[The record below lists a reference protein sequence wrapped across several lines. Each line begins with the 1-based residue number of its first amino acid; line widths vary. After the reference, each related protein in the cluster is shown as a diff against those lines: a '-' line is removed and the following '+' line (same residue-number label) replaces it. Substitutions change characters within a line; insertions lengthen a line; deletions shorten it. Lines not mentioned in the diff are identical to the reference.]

1 MTENLP
7 PLLTVALDKPEKA
20 KPQEDEGIIK
30 CICNF
35 AHDDGATVFC
45 EKCNTWQHID
55 CYYHPLGEAEK
66 VKQEDFD
73 HSCADC
79 NPRILDK
86 IQAMERQRKRLGLQP
101 DEDSPHDKRPKK
113 ALAKT
118 QKKRIKPS
126 DLQLNGHPVGVDGSK
141 HGSPQEH
148 PPAKKP
154 KNSHKSSQSVSS
166 HAPKRSPSHS
176 APRTIHSHPLSPAT
190 TPPDLP
196 NDFEIHNY
204 TQQFLDLCDESDV
217 QIVDTNTYAN
227 LKTQTKL
234 SDWLKPG
241 HEHFRE
247 DTGRDFKDVIQTT
260 KPPPLD
266 HTLRVESKEVPLAQ
280 DTVLHWQYL
289 TTSSAIDK
297 DVPMMEL
304 NGIVG
309 LQKDYCKE
317 PENQWSD
324 LCAPL
329 PFVFFPPSLPL
340 FIDTRKEGSNARY
353 VRRSC
358 KPNASIDTY
367 HLSDGSVFHF
377 WLVSDRPI
385 AANEQITLP
394 WEFRFSGATQERF
407 VKLLGLGDEETN
419 GHVAA
424 ADIDQSDY
432 LVISDWI
439 RRMLSE
445 YGVCACGLGDDCAF
459 TRFHRNYQ
467 GKVQPRSNT
476 QKRKRART
484 KTHTISPTSTG
495 QATNSRAASEGHLDE
510 MTETDVNVVAAGS
523 RSKPPS
529 RDRTP
534 ARHGSFDNIG
544 ILTEPTNRDRR
555 KVQMAETLFQKS
567 AQEQQQPPR
576 KRKKG
581 SADVTANSTV
591 NSNNTAKPK
600 GRTGVSET
608 PDKPNGRDEPRYVD
622 AGTSGSKPVSPTSVA
637 SHRSVRPI
645 KPQASTVSGSRQ
657 SSSEAPRTYSDA
669 AVQTEPE
676 PEHDHCVKPRPK
688 RRVMSL
694 TMRLMAQKRRDV
706 LPQRPTSAMDL
717 DSPTTTKS
725 SLDSPSTAHKP
736 CPLSSPASAADV
748 DAPMPDAPPAP
759 VNVVTFSPPLT
770 NGNGLV
776 TNTKEVKSPELRVSM
791 PPPTA
796 FTSPTSATSVTAVTT
811 PISTNGSVTQSP
823 FSTANLPSPFAP
835 PVANGNTA
843 TPSPIKKKMSLSEYK
858 NKANKAAASAKSATD
873 NIHPLKTASSNTD
886 PLKAASNS
894 DQGTGDLD
902 RPTADAGAGE
912 TNGSIVA
919 AQTSAAS

>member
-35 AHDDGATVFC
+35 AHDDGNTVFC

-86 IQAMERQRKRLGLQP
+86 LQAMERQRKRLGLQP
-101 DEDSPHDKRPKK
+101 DEDSPLDKRPKK
-113 ALAKT
+113 APAKT
-118 QKKRIKPS
+118 QKKKIKPS
-126 DLQLNGHPVGVDGSK
+126 DLQLNGHPVVVDGSK
-141 HGSPQEH
+141 HGSPQDH

-154 KNSHKSSQSVSS
+154 KISHKSSQSVSS

-176 APRTIHSHPLSPAT
+176 APRAIHSHPLSPAT

-196 NDFEIHNY
+196 NDFEIHHY

-227 LKTQTKL
+227 LKTQTKV

-241 HEHFRE
+241 HEHFRK
-247 DTGRDFKDVIQTT
+247 DTGCDFKEVIQTT

-266 HTLRVESKEVPLAQ
+266 HALRVDSKEVPLTQ
-280 DTVLHWQYL
+280 DTVLQWQYL
-289 TTSSAIDK
+289 TTPSAIDK

-304 NGIVG
+304 NGLVG
-309 LQKDYCKE
+309 LQKDYCEE
-317 PENQWSD
+317 PENQWPD

-358 KPNASIDTY
+358 KPNTSIDTY

-385 AANEQITLP
+385 AANEPITLP
-394 WEFRFSGATQERF
+394 WEFRFPGTTQKRF

-419 GHVAA
+419 GHAA
-424 ADIDQSDY
+424 ADIDQPDY
-432 LVISDWI
+432 LFISDWI
-439 RRMLSE
+439 RRILSE
-445 YGVCACGLGDDCAF
+445 YGGCACDLGNDCAF
-459 TRFHRNYQ
+459 VRFHRNYHE
-467 GKVQPRSNT
+467 KVQPRPNP
-476 QKRKRART
+476 QKRKRAKT

-510 MTETDVNVVAAGS
+510 MAETDVNVAAGS

-544 ILTEPTNRDRR
+544 ILTEPTNRDKR

-576 KRKKG
+576 KKKKA
-581 SADVTANSTV
+581 STDATANSTV
-591 NSNNTAKPK
+591 NSNTAKPK
-600 GRTGVSET
+600 GRTGASEVS
-608 PDKPNGRDEPRYVD
+608 DKPNGGDEPRYVD
-622 AGTSGSKPVSPTSVA
+622 AGTSGSKPVSPTSA
-637 SHRSVRPI
+637 TSHRSARSI
-645 KPQASTVSGSRQ
+645 KPRASTGPGSRQ

-669 AVQTEPE
+669 AVQTEPVD
-676 PEHDHCVKPRPK
+676 DHCVKPRPR

-706 LPQRPTSAMDL
+706 LQQRPTSAMDL

-725 SLDSPSTAHKP
+725 SLGSPSTAHKP
-736 CPLSSPASAADV
+736 CPLSSPASAADA
-748 DAPMPDAPPAP
+748 DAPMPDAPPVPA
-759 VNVVTFSPPLT
+759 NVVTSSPPLT
-770 NGNGLV
+770 NGNVPAL
-776 TNTKEVKSPELRVSM
+776 NPKEVKSPELRVSM

-811 PISTNGSVTQSP
+811 PISTNGSITQSP

-835 PVANGNTA
+835 LVANGNTA

-858 NKANKAAASAKSATD
+858 NKANKAAASARSATD
-873 NIHPLKTASSNTD
+873 NTHPLKTGPLSTD
-886 PLKAASNS
+886 SLKAASNG
-894 DQGTGDLD
+894 DHGTGDPD
-902 RPTADAGAGE
+902 RPMADAGAEE
-912 TNGSIVA
+912 TPGSISA
-919 AQTSAAS
+919 AQISTAS

>member
-7 PLLTVALDKPEKA
+7 PLLPVALDRPEKA

-79 NPRILDK
+79 NPRVLDK
-86 IQAMERQRKRLGLQP
+86 HQAMERQRKRLGLQP

-113 ALAKT
+113 APTKT
-118 QKKRIKPS
+118 QKKKIKPS
-126 DLQLNGHPVGVDGSK
+126 DLQLNGHPIGVDGSK
-141 HGSPQEH
+141 HGSPQDH
-148 PPAKKP
+148 PPSKKP
-154 KNSHKSSQSVSS
+154 KLSHKSSQSVSS
-166 HAPKRSPSHS
+166 QAPKRSPSHS
-176 APRTIHSHPLSPAT
+176 APRAIHSHPLSPAT

-196 NDFEIHNY
+196 NDFEIHHY

-227 LKTQTKL
+227 LKTQTKV
-234 SDWLKPG
+234 SDWLKSG
-241 HEHFRE
+241 HEHFRK
-247 DTGRDFKDVIQTT
+247 DTGCDFKEVIQTT

-266 HTLRVESKEVPLAQ
+266 HTLRVESKEVPVSQ
-280 DTVLHWQYL
+280 DTMLRWQYL

-309 LQKDYCKE
+309 LQKDYCEE
-317 PENQWSD
+317 PENQWPD

-385 AANEQITLP
+385 SANEQITLP
-394 WEFRFSGATQERF
+394 WEFRFPGTTQKRF
-407 VKLLGLGDEETN
+407 VRLLGLGDEETN
-419 GHVAA
+419 GHIA
-424 ADIDQSDY
+424 ADIDQPDY
-432 LVISDWI
+432 LFISDWI
-439 RRMLSE
+439 RRILSE
-445 YGVCACGLGDDCAF
+445 YGGCACDLGNDCAF
-459 TRFHRNYQ
+459 IRFHRNYQ
-467 GKVQPRSNT
+467 EKVQPRPNP
-476 QKRKRART
+476 QKRKRAKT

-510 MTETDVNVVAAGS
+510 MTETDVNIAAGS

-534 ARHGSFDNIG
+534 ARHGSFDNLG
-544 ILTEPTNRDRR
+544 ILTEPTNRDKR
-555 KVQMAETLFQKS
+555 KVQIAETLFQKS
-567 AQEQQQPPR
+567 AQEQQQAPR
-576 KRKKG
+576 KKKKA
-581 SADVTANSTV
+581 STDVTINFAV
-591 NSNNTAKPK
+591 NSNTAKPR
-600 GRTGVSET
+600 GRTGNSEAS
-608 PDKPNGRDEPRYVD
+608 DKPNGTYEPRYVD
-622 AGTSGSKPVSPTSVA
+622 AGTSGSKPVSPTSA
-637 SHRSVRPI
+637 TSHHPTRSI
-645 KPQASTVSGSRQ
+645 KPQASTALGSRR
-657 SSSEAPRTYSDA
+657 SSSDTSRTYSDA
-669 AVQTEPE
+669 AVQTEQGP
-676 PEHDHCVKPRPK
+676 DHRAKPRPK

-694 TMRLMAQKRRDV
+694 TMRLMAQKRRDC
-706 LPQRPTSAMDL
+706 LPQRPASVMNL
-717 DSPTTTKS
+717 DSPATTKS
-725 SLDSPSTAHKP
+725 SLGSPSAVPKQ
-736 CPLSSPASAADV
+736 CPLSSPTSAADV
-748 DAPMPDAPPAP
+748 DAPMTDALPAP
-759 VNVVTFSPPLT
+759 RNVVTSSPPMT
-770 NGNGLV
+770 NGNESII
-776 TNTKEVKSPELRVSM
+776 NTKEAKSPELRVSM

-811 PISTNGSVTQSP
+811 PISINGSVTQSP
-823 FSTANLPSPFAP
+823 FSVTNLPGPFAP

-858 NKANKAAASAKSATD
+858 NKANKAAASARSAPD
-873 NIHPLKTASSNTD
+873 NTHPLKIASSSMDTLKTASNGD
-886 PLKAASNS
+886 H
-894 DQGTGDLD
+894 GTSDLD
-902 RPTADAGAGE
+902 RPTADTG
-912 TNGSIVA
+912 
-919 AQTSAAS
+919 

>member
-7 PLLTVALDKPEKA
+7 PLLTVVLDKPERA

-30 CICNF
+30 CICSF
-35 AHDDGATVFC
+35 AHDDGNTVFC

-86 IQAMERQRKRLGLQP
+86 HQAMERQRKRLGLQP
-101 DEDSPHDKRPKK
+101 DEDNHDKKSKK
-113 ALAKT
+113 APTKT
-118 QKKRIKPS
+118 QKKKVKPS
-126 DLQLNGHPVGVDGSK
+126 DLQLNGNSIGVDGSK
-141 HGSPQEH
+141 HNSPQDH

-154 KNSHKSSQSVSS
+154 KISHKSSQSVSS
-166 HAPKRSPSHS
+166 QAPKRSPSHS
-176 APRTIHSHPLSPAT
+176 APRAIHSHPLSPAT

-196 NDFEIHNY
+196 NDFEIHHY

-227 LKTQTKL
+227 LKTQTKV

-241 HEHFRE
+241 HEHFRK
-247 DTGRDFKDVIQTT
+247 DTGCDFKEVIQTT

-266 HTLRVESKEVPLAQ
+266 HTLRVESKEVPLTQ
-280 DTVLHWQYL
+280 DTILHWQYL

-304 NGIVG
+304 NGLVG
-309 LQKDYCKE
+309 LQKDYCEE
-317 PENQWSD
+317 PENQWPD

-394 WEFRFSGATQERF
+394 WEFRFPGTTQKRF
-407 VKLLGLGDEETN
+407 VRLLGLGDEETN
-419 GHVAA
+419 GHSAA
-424 ADIDQSDY
+424 EIDQPDY
-432 LVISDWI
+432 LFISDWI
-439 RRMLSE
+439 RRILSE
-445 YGVCACGLGDDCAF
+445 YGGCACDLGNDCAF
-459 TRFHRNYQ
+459 ARFHRNYHER
-467 GKVQPRSNT
+467 VQPRSNP
-476 QKRKRART
+476 QKRKRAKT

-510 MTETDVNVVAAGS
+510 LGETDVNSAAGS

-534 ARHGSFDNIG
+534 ARLGSFDNLG
-544 ILTEPTNRDRR
+544 ILTEPTNRDKR
-555 KVQMAETLFQKS
+555 KVQIAENLFQKS

-576 KRKKG
+576 KKKKA
-581 SADVTANSTV
+581 STDVTANSTSV
-591 NSNNTAKPK
+591 KSKD
-600 GRTGVSET
+600 RTGTSEA
-608 PDKPNGRDEPRYVD
+608 PDKSTGTNEPRYVD
-622 AGTSGSKPVSPTSVA
+622 AGTSGSKSVSPSSPKSHHSARSVKPQTSIAPVS
-637 SHRSVRPI
+637 RR
-645 KPQASTVSGSRQ
+645 G
-657 SSSEAPRTYSDA
+657 SSEAPKNYSDA
-669 AVQTEPE
+669 VVQTEPE
-676 PEHDHCVKPRPK
+676 PDHRMKARPK

-694 TMRLMAQKRRDV
+694 TMKLMAQKRKDA
-706 LPQRPTSAMDL
+706 LSSRPSSATEL

-725 SLDSPSTAHKP
+725 SVGSPSTVDKQ
-736 CPLSSPASAADV
+736 CSLSSPPSAADV
-748 DAPMPDAPPAP
+748 DVPMPDAPPAP
-759 VNVVTFSPPLT
+759 ANTGASSPLLT
-770 NGNGLV
+770 NGTGPV
-776 TNTKEVKSPELRVSM
+776 ISPKDAKSPELRVSM

-796 FTSPTSATSVTAVTT
+796 FTSPTSATSVTATTT

-823 FSTANLPSPFAP
+823 FSTVNLPSPFAP
-835 PVANGNTA
+835 PVANGITA

-858 NKANKAAASAKSATD
+858 NKANKAAASAKSASD
-873 NIHPLKTASSNTD
+873 VNHPLKTSSSTTD
-886 PLKAASNS
+886 PLKAASNG
-894 DQGTGDLD
+894 DHGTNDPD
-902 RPTADAGAGE
+902 KPTTDAGVGE
-912 TNGSIVA
+912 TLDSISA
-919 AQTSAAS
+919 SQANHTS

>member
-7 PLLTVALDKPEKA
+7 PLLTVAFDKPEKA

-55 CYYHPLGEAEK
+55 CYYHPLDEAEK

-86 IQAMERQRKRLGLQP
+86 HQAMDRQRKRLGLQP
-101 DEDSPHDKRPKK
+101 DEDNHDKKPKK
-113 ALAKT
+113 APSKT
-118 QKKRIKPS
+118 QKKKVKPS
-126 DLQLNGHPVGVDGSK
+126 DLQLNGHSISVDGSK
-141 HGSPQEH
+141 HSSPQDH

-154 KNSHKSSQSVSS
+154 KLSHKSSQSVSS
-166 HAPKRSPSHS
+166 QAPKRSPSHS
-176 APRTIHSHPLSPAT
+176 APRAILGHPLSPAT

-227 LKTQTKL
+227 LKTQTKV
-234 SDWLKPG
+234 SDWLKTG
-241 HEHFRE
+241 HEHFRK
-247 DTGRDFKDVIQTT
+247 DTGCDFKEVIQTI

-266 HTLRVESKEVPLAQ
+266 HTLRVESKEVPFTQ
-280 DTVLHWQYL
+280 DTILHWQYL

-309 LQKDYCKE
+309 LQKDYCEE
-317 PENQWSD
+317 PDNQWPD

-377 WLVSDRPI
+377 WLVTDRPI
-385 AANEQITLP
+385 SANEQITLP
-394 WEFRFSGATQERF
+394 WEFRFPGTTQKRF
-407 VKLLGLGDEETN
+407 VRLLGLGDEETN
-419 GHVAA
+419 GHGA
-424 ADIDQSDY
+424 ADIDQPDY
-432 LVISDWI
+432 LFISDWI
-439 RRMLSE
+439 RRILSE
-445 YGVCACGLGDDCAF
+445 YGGCACDLGNDCAF
-459 TRFHRNYQ
+459 ARFHRNYHER
-467 GKVQPRSNT
+467 VQPRSNP
-476 QKRKRART
+476 QKRKRAKT

-495 QATNSRAASEGHLDE
+495 QATNSRAASEGQLDE
-510 MTETDVNVVAAGS
+510 LAETDINSAAGS

-534 ARHGSFDNIG
+534 ARLGSFDNLG
-544 ILTEPTNRDRR
+544 ILTEPTNRDKR
-555 KVQMAETLFQKS
+555 KVQIAETLFQKS

-576 KRKKG
+576 KKKKA
-581 SADVTANSTV
+581 STDATANSA
-591 NSNNTAKPK
+591 SLKPK
-600 GRTGVSET
+600 DRNGNSEA
-608 PDKPNGRDEPRYVD
+608 PEKLNGANEPRYVD
-622 AGTSGSKPVSPTSVA
+622 AGTSGSKSVSPMSAKSHHPARSTKHQTSVA
-637 SHRSVRPI
+637 P
-645 KPQASTVSGSRQ
+645 PSRQ
-657 SSSEAPRTYSDA
+657 SSSEASRTYSDA

-676 PEHDHCVKPRPK
+676 PDHSTKPRPK

-694 TMRLMAQKRRDV
+694 TMKLMAQKRRDV
-706 LPQRPTSAMDL
+706 HPQRPSSAMDL

-725 SLDSPSTAHKP
+725 SLGSPSTVHKQ
-736 CPLSSPASAADV
+736 CSLSSPASAADV

-759 VNVVTFSPPLT
+759 ASIGTSSPPLT
-770 NGNGLV
+770 NGNGPII
-776 TNTKEVKSPELRVSM
+776 NPKDAKSPVLHVSM

-796 FTSPTSATSVTAVTT
+796 FTSPTSATSVTATTT

-823 FSTANLPSPFAP
+823 FSTANLPSPFGP

-843 TPSPIKKKMSLSEYK
+843 TPGPIKKKMSLSEYK
-858 NKANKAAASAKSATD
+858 NKANKAAASARSVSD
-873 NIHPLKTASSNTD
+873 NNH
-886 PLKAASNS
+886 PLKAASSTTESLKAASNG
-894 DQGTGDLD
+894 DHGTSDLD
-902 RPTADAGAGE
+902 KPATDVGVGE
-912 TNGSIVA
+912 TVGSILA
-919 AQTSAAS
+919 AQANPIS

>member
-35 AHDDGATVFC
+35 AHDDGNTVFC

-79 NPRILDK
+79 NPRVLDK
-86 IQAMERQRKRLGLQP
+86 HQAMERQRKRLGLQP
-101 DEDSPHDKRPKK
+101 DEDSSDKKPKK
-113 ALAKT
+113 APAKT
-118 QKKRIKPS
+118 QKKKVKPS
-126 DLQLNGHPVGVDGSK
+126 DLQLNGHPNGVDGSK
-141 HGSPQEH
+141 HGSPQDH

-154 KNSHKSSQSVSS
+154 KLSHKSSQSVSS
-166 HAPKRSPSHS
+166 QAPKRSPSHS
-176 APRTIHSHPLSPAT
+176 VPRAIHGHPLSPAT

-196 NDFEIHNY
+196 HDFEIHHY
-204 TQQFLDLCDESDV
+204 TQQFLDLCDGSDV

-227 LKTQTKL
+227 LKTQTKV

-241 HEHFRE
+241 HEHFRK
-247 DTGRDFKDVIQTT
+247 DTGCDFKEVIQTT
-260 KPPPLD
+260 EPPRLD
-266 HTLRVESKEVPLAQ
+266 HTLRVESKEVPLTQ
-280 DTVLHWQYL
+280 DTILHWQYL
-289 TTSSAIDK
+289 TTTSAIDG

-309 LQKDYCKE
+309 LQKDYCEE
-317 PENQWSD
+317 PENQWPD

-394 WEFRFSGATQERF
+394 WEFRFPGTTQKRF
-407 VKLLGLGDEETN
+407 VRLLGLGDEETN
-419 GHVAA
+419 GHNT
-424 ADIDQSDY
+424 ADIDQPDY
-432 LVISDWI
+432 LFISDWI
-439 RRMLSE
+439 RRILSE
-445 YGVCACGLGDDCAF
+445 YGGCACDLGNDCAF
-459 TRFHRNYQ
+459 ARFHRNYHER
-467 GKVQPRSNT
+467 VQPRSNP
-476 QKRKRART
+476 QKRKRAKT

-510 MTETDVNVVAAGS
+510 MAETDVNSAAGS

-534 ARHGSFDNIG
+534 ARHGSFDNLG
-544 ILTEPTNRDRR
+544 ILTEPTNRDKR
-555 KVQMAETLFQKS
+555 KVQIAETLFQKS

-576 KRKKG
+576 KKKKA
-581 SADVTANSTV
+581 STDATATSTV
-591 NSNNTAKPK
+591 ISNTGKSK
-600 GRTGVSET
+600 GRTGNSEA
-608 PDKPNGRDEPRYVD
+608 PEKSNGADEPRYVD
-622 AGTSGSKPVSPTSVA
+622 AGTSGSKSESPTSA
-637 SHRSVRPI
+637 SSHHSAKSI
-645 KPQASTVSGSRQ
+645 KPSRLIAPGSRQ
-657 SSSEAPRTYSDA
+657 SPSEAPRTYSDA

-676 PEHDHCVKPRPK
+676 VDPCVKPRPK

-694 TMRLMAQKRRDV
+694 TMKLMAQKRRDV
-706 LPQRPTSAMDL
+706 VSQRPTSAMDL
-717 DSPTTTKS
+717 DSPTTTRS
-725 SLDSPSTAHKP
+725 SVGSPSTVHKQ
-736 CPLSSPASAADV
+736 CPLSSPTSAADV

-759 VNVVTFSPPLT
+759 ANVDIASPPLT
-770 NGNGLV
+770 NGLGP
-776 TNTKEVKSPELRVSM
+776 KDVKSPELRVSM

-796 FTSPTSATSVTAVTT
+796 FTSPPSATSVTAATT
-811 PISTNGSVTQSP
+811 PISTNGSVMQSP
-823 FSTANLPSPFAP
+823 FSVNLPSSFAP
-835 PVANGNTA
+835 PVVNGNTA

-858 NKANKAAASAKSATD
+858 NKANKAAASAKSASDTT
-873 NIHPLKTASSNTD
+873 HPLKTASSTAD
-886 PLKAASNS
+886 PLKAANNGDHGTS
-894 DQGTGDLD
+894 DSD
-902 RPTADAGAGE
+902 RPTTDVGGE
-912 TNGSIVA
+912 ETAGSITA
-919 AQTSAAS
+919 AQVNSAS

>member
-1 MTENLP
+1 MTENPP

-35 AHDDGATVFC
+35 AHDDGNTVFC

-79 NPRILDK
+79 SPRVLDK
-86 IQAMERQRKRLGLQP
+86 HQAMERQRKRLGLQP

-113 ALAKT
+113 APAKT
-118 QKKRIKPS
+118 QKKKIKPS
-126 DLQLNGHPVGVDGSK
+126 DLQLNGHPAGVDGSK
-141 HGSPQEH
+141 HGSPQDH

-154 KNSHKSSQSVSS
+154 KISHKSSQSVSS
-166 HAPKRSPSHS
+166 HAPKRSPSQS
-176 APRTIHSHPLSPAT
+176 APRAIRSHPLSPAT

-196 NDFEIHNY
+196 NDFEIHHY

-227 LKTQTKL
+227 LKTQTKV

-241 HEHFRE
+241 HEHFRK
-247 DTGRDFKDVIQTT
+247 DTGCDFKEVIQTT
-260 KPPPLD
+260 KPPPLE
-266 HTLRVESKEVPLAQ
+266 HPLRVESKEVSLSQ
-280 DTVLHWQYL
+280 GGVLHWQYL
-289 TTSSAIDK
+289 TTTSAIGK

-309 LQKDYCKE
+309 LQKDYCEE
-317 PENQWSD
+317 PDNQWPG

-385 AANEQITLP
+385 AANEPVTLP
-394 WEFRFSGATQERF
+394 WEFRFSGTTQKRF

-419 GHVAA
+419 GHVAT
-424 ADIDQSDY
+424 DIDPADY
-432 LVISDWI
+432 MFISEWI
-439 RRMLSE
+439 RSILSE
-445 YGVCACGLGDDCAF
+445 YGGCACDSSNDCAF
-459 TRFHRNYQ
+459 VRFHRNYHE
-467 GKVQPRSNT
+467 KVQPRPNP
-476 QKRKRART
+476 QKRKRAKT

-510 MTETDVNVVAAGS
+510 MAETDVNITAGS
-523 RSKPPS
+523 LSKPPS

-534 ARHGSFDNIG
+534 ARLGSFDNIG
-544 ILTEPTNRDRR
+544 ILTEPTNRDKR

-576 KRKKG
+576 KKKKA
-581 SADVTANSTV
+581 STDATANPTANPS
-591 NSNNTAKPK
+591 TAKPK
-600 GRTGVSET
+600 VRTGISEV
-608 PDKPNGRDEPRYVD
+608 PDKPNGGDEPRYVD
-622 AGTSGSKPVSPTSVA
+622 AGTSGSKPVSPTSA
-637 SHRSVRPI
+637 TSHHSARPI
-645 KPQASTVSGSRQ
+645 KPPASSAPGSRKG
-657 SSSEAPRTYSDA
+657 SSEAARTYSDA

-676 PEHDHCVKPRPK
+676 QDHCVKPRPK

-706 LPQRPTSAMDL
+706 LPQRPSSAMDL
-717 DSPTTTKS
+717 DSPTTTRS
-725 SLDSPSTAHKP
+725 SLGSPSTAHKQ

-748 DAPMPDAPPAP
+748 DAPMPDAPPVP
-759 VNVVTFSPPLT
+759 TNIVTSSPTLT
-770 NGNGLV
+770 NGNV
-776 TNTKEVKSPELRVSM
+776 PVVNPKEAKSPELRVSM

-811 PISTNGSVTQSP
+811 PISTNGSIAQSP

-835 PVANGNTA
+835 PLTNGNTA

-858 NKANKAAASAKSATD
+858 NKANKAAASARSTTD
-873 NIHPLKTASSNTD
+873 NTHPLKTAASSTD
-886 PLKAASNS
+886 PLKAASNGEN
-894 DQGTGDLD
+894 GTGDLD
-902 RPTADAGAGE
+902 RMTADAGEA
-912 TNGSIVA
+912 TGSISA
-919 AQTSAAS
+919 AQASTAP